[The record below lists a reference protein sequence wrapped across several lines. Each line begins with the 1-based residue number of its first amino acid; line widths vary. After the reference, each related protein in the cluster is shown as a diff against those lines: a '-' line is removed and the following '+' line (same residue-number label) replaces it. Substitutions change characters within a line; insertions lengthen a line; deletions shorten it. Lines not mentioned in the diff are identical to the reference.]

1 MKKILQRIEFDW
13 SNNCE
18 DRNDF
23 MFGFIPTIIIVSET
37 RKIVIG
43 ILFLTITANI
53 GWVKRPF
60 DEHPF

>member
-1 MKKILQRIEFDW
+1 MKKILRRIEFDC
-13 SNNCE
+13 SHNF
-18 DRNDF
+18 DGRNDF
-23 MFGFIPTIIIVSET
+23 MFAFIPSIIIVSET